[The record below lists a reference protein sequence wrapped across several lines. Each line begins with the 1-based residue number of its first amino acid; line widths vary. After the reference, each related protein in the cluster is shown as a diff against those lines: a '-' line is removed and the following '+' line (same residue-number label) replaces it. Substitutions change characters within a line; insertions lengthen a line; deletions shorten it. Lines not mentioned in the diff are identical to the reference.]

1 MAFQEFTPIEYLQMD
16 IAGSFGLDN
25 KDWDVRLAWFQQH
38 KNDLKG
44 MMRLA
49 KEPALYYAGMMAY
62 EDYLAGKPSGYP
74 VSLDA
79 TCSGMQILTVLT
91 GDRLAAALCNVI
103 DAGFR
108 ADAYTSIYQSM
119 LVRVGQSGLIT
130 RDKTKNAILT
140 SLYGSQAIPKQV
152 FGEGILLNGFHTTME
167 TECPAVW
174 ELNKTYLAIW
184 DATKTKYSW
193 VLPDNYHV
201 HVLIMG
207 QMTESVTFLGNVYD
221 VHTQVNMPVEE
232 GRSLGAN
239 TTHSI
244 DGMIVREMTRR
255 CNYNK
260 AQVVHVMELMN
271 SSRDWSNPTER
282 PTDEA
287 THLLEALIGHYNET
301 GYLSARILDCIHND
315 NAHLAPHAAVMELIV
330 SLPNKPFEIICIHDC
345 FRCLPN
351 YANDMRRQYNRQL
364 YEIARSELLSSIFSQ
379 LLGHKAQIG
388 KMDPTLKDD
397 ILESNYAIC

>member
-1 MAFQEFTPIEYLQMD
+1 MAFQEFTPIEYLMMD

-38 KNDLKG
+38 KHDLKG
-44 MMRLA
+44 MMKLA
-49 KEPALYYAGMMAY
+49 KEPALYFAGMMAY

-79 TCSGMQILTVLT
+79 TCSGMQILSVLT

-103 DAGFR
+103 DVGFR
-108 ADAYTSIYQSM
+108 ADAYTSLYQSM
-119 LVRVGQSGLIT
+119 LALVGQSGLIT

-193 VLPDNYHV
+193 TLPDNWHV
-201 HVLIMG
+201 HILVMG
-207 QMTESVTFLGNVYD
+207 QMTESVTFLGNVFD

-255 CNYNK
+255 CNYNPK
-260 AQVVHVMELMN
+260 RIEEVKSALN
-271 SSRDWSNPTER
+271 KPINGFA
-282 PTDEA
+282 TDDDGDMVDILL
-287 THLLEALIGHYNET
+287 THYKKS
-301 GYLSARILDCIHND
+301 GYLSARILDHIKAD
-315 NAHLAPHAAVMELIV
+315 NVWILGKDTAAVWELIN
-330 SLPNKPFEIICIHDC
+330 SLPAKPFEIICIHDC

-351 YANDMRRQYNRQL
+351 YATDMRRQYNRQL
-364 YEIARSELLSSIFSQ
+364 YEIARSELLSSIFTQ
-379 LLGHKAQIG
+379 LLGHPAKIG

>member
-1 MAFQEFTPIEYLQMD
+1 MAFQEFTGVEYLQMD

-38 KNDLKG
+38 QHDLLG
-44 MMRLA
+44 MMKLA
-49 KEPALYYAGMMAY
+49 KEPALYFAGVQAW
-62 EDYLAGKPSGYP
+62 EDHLAGRPSGYP

-103 DAGFR
+103 DVGFR
-108 ADAYTSIYQSM
+108 ADAYTSLYQSM
-119 LVRVGQSGLIT
+119 LALVGQTGLIT
-130 RDKTKNAILT
+130 RDKTKQAILT

-152 FGEGILLNGFHTTME
+152 FGEGVLLNAFHTTME
-167 TECPAVW
+167 KETPAVW

-193 VLPDNYHV
+193 VLPDNGHV
-201 HVLIMG
+201 HVLVMG
-207 QMTESVTFLGNVYD
+207 QTTESVTFLGGVYD
-221 VHTQVNMPVEE
+221 VHTMVNMPVEE

-255 CNYNK
+255 CNYDPR
-260 AQVVHVMELMN
+260 VVKRV
-271 SSRDWSNPTER
+271 R
-282 PTDEA
+282 
-287 THLLEALIGHYNET
+287 EALIADRTKEENWDLSSPEMDMVQVLWKHYKES
-301 GYLSARILDCIHND
+301 GYLSARILDYINEGTVWLVD
-315 NAHLAPHAAVMELIV
+315 ADVIMELID
-330 SLPNKPFEIICIHDC
+330 SLPAKPFEIICIHDC
-345 FRCLPN
+345 FRCLPT
-351 YANDMRRQYNRQL
+351 YGNDLRRQYNRQL
-364 YEIARSELLSSIFSQ
+364 YEIARSDLLSSIFSQ
-379 LLGHKAQIG
+379 LLGHPAKIG
-388 KMDPTLKDD
+388 KMDPTLADE

>member
-1 MAFQEFTPIEYLQMD
+1 MAFQEFTSLEYLMMD

-38 KNDLKG
+38 KHDLKG
-44 MMRLA
+44 MMKLA
-49 KEPALYYAGMMAY
+49 KEPALYFAGMMAY

-103 DAGFR
+103 DVGFR
-108 ADAYTSIYQSM
+108 ADAYTSLYQSM
-119 LVRVGQSGLIT
+119 LALVGQSGLIT

-167 TECPAVW
+167 NECPAVW

-193 VLPDNYHV
+193 TLPDNWHV
-201 HVLIMG
+201 HILVMG
-207 QMTESVTFLGNVYD
+207 QMTESVTFLGNVFD
-221 VHTQVNMPVEE
+221 VHTMVNMPVEE

-255 CNYNK
+255 CNYDPK
-260 AQVVHVMELMN
+260 VITRV
-271 SSRDWSNPTER
+271 RDCLNGIGIGQPE
-282 PTDEA
+282 PKEEDDEMVQI
-287 THLLEALIGHYNET
+287 LWNHYIDC
-301 GYLSARILDCIHND
+301 GYLSARILDHINID
-315 NAHLAPHAAVMELIV
+315 NVSIVDAAVVWELLD
-330 SLPNKPFEIICIHDC
+330 SLPKKPFEIICIHDC

-351 YANDMRRQYNRQL
+351 YATDMRRQYNRQL
-364 YEIARSELLSSIFSQ
+364 YEIARSELLSSIFTQ
-379 LLGHKAQIG
+379 LLGHPAKIG

-397 ILESNYAIC
+397 ILESNYSIC

>member
-25 KDWDVRLAWFQQH
+25 KDWDVRLAWFEQH

-44 MMRLA
+44 MMKLA

-79 TCSGMQILTVLT
+79 TCSGMQILCVLT

-140 SLYGSQAIPKQV
+140 ALYGSEAIPKRV

-193 VLPDNYHV
+193 TLPDNYHV

-255 CNYNK
+255 CNYNPK
-260 AQVVHVMELMN
+260 VVTRVRECLN
-271 SSRDWSNPTER
+271 GI
-282 PTDEA
+282 A
-287 THLLEALIGHYNET
+287 IGQPEPKEEDNEMVQILWDHYIDT
-301 GYLSARILDCIHND
+301 GYLSARILDHINID
-315 NAHLAPHAAVMELIV
+315 NVSIVDAAVVWELV
-330 SLPNKPFEIICIHDC
+330 DSLPKKPFEIICIHDC

-397 ILESNYAIC
+397 ILESNYSIC

>member
-25 KDWDVRLAWFQQH
+25 KDWDVRLAWFQEHQH
-38 KNDLKG
+38 DLKG
-44 MMRLA
+44 MMKLA
-49 KEPALYYAGMMAY
+49 KEPALYFAGMMAY
-62 EDYLAGKPSGYP
+62 EDYLAGKASGYP

-103 DAGFR
+103 DVGYR
-108 ADAYTSIYQSM
+108 ADAYTSLYKSM
-119 LVRVGQSGLIT
+119 LTRVGQSGLIT
-130 RDKTKNAILT
+130 RDKTKQAILT

-152 FGEGILLNGFHTTME
+152 FGEGILLNAFHTTMTEE
-167 TECPAVW
+167 TPAVW
-174 ELNKTYLAIW
+174 ELNKVYLSIW

-193 VLPDNYHV
+193 VLPDNFHV

-207 QMTESVTFLGNVYD
+207 QLTESVTFLGGVYD

-244 DGMIVREMTRR
+244 DGMIVREMLRR
-255 CNYNK
+255 CNYNAK
-260 AQVVHVMELMN
+260 RVEEIGCILRE
-271 SSRDWSNPTER
+271 SSTCESNEPE
-282 PTDEA
+282 DNA
-287 THLLEALIGHYNET
+287 MVQILWDHYLAS
-301 GYLSARILDCIHND
+301 GYLSARIID
-315 NAHLAPHAAVMELIV
+315 HLNNENVVLVDRDVIWELIE
-330 SLPNKPFEIICIHDC
+330 SLPAKPFEMISIHDC

-364 YEIARSELLSSIFSQ
+364 YEIARSKLLTSIFKQ
-379 LLGHKAQIG
+379 LLGHDIDDLG
-388 KMDPTLKDD
+388 KMDPNLHLD

>member
-25 KDWDVRLAWFQQH
+25 KDWDVRLAWFEEH
-38 KNDLKG
+38 KHDLKG
-44 MMRLA
+44 MMKLA
-49 KEPALYYAGMMAY
+49 KEPALYFAGMMAY
-62 EDYLAGKPSGYP
+62 GDYLAGKPTGYP

-103 DAGFR
+103 DVGFR
-108 ADAYTSIYQSM
+108 ADAYTALYQSM
-119 LVRVGQSGLIT
+119 LTRVGQSGLIT
-130 RDKTKNAILT
+130 RDKTKQAILT

-152 FGEGILLNGFHTTME
+152 FGEGILLNSFHQTMDE
-167 TECPAVW
+167 EVPAVW
-174 ELNKTYLAIW
+174 ELNKVYLAIW
-184 DATKTKYSW
+184 DATRTKYSW
-193 VLPDNYHV
+193 VLPDNFHV

-207 QMTESVTFLGNVYD
+207 QLTESVTFLGGVYD

-244 DGMIVREMTRR
+244 DGMIVREMLRR
-255 CNYNK
+255 CNYDPK
-260 AQVVHVMELMN
+260 VVARVRECLNGIGIGQPEPKEEDDVMVQILWDHYI
-271 SSRDWSNPTER
+271 SS
-282 PTDEA
+282 
-287 THLLEALIGHYNET
+287 
-301 GYLSARILDCIHND
+301 GYLSARILDHINID
-315 NAHLAPHAAVMELIV
+315 NVSIVDAVVVWELID
-330 SLPNKPFEIICIHDC
+330 SLPAKPFEMISIHDC

-364 YEIARSELLSSIFSQ
+364 YEIARSKLLTYIFKQ
-379 LLGHKAQIG
+379 LLGHDIDDLG
-388 KMDPTLKDD
+388 KMDPNLHLD

>member
-1 MAFQEFTPIEYLQMD
+1 MAFQEFTPIEYLMMD

-25 KDWDVRLAWFQQH
+25 KDWDVRLDWFQKH
-38 KNDLKG
+38 KHDLPG
-44 MMRLA
+44 MMKLA
-49 KEPALYYAGMMAY
+49 KEPALYFAGMMAY

-207 QMTESVTFLGNVYD
+207 QMTECVTFLGNVFD
-221 VHTQVNMPVEE
+221 VNTMVNMPVSE

-255 CNYNK
+255 CNYDPK
-260 AQVVHVMELMN
+260 VIARV
-271 SSRDWSNPTER
+271 RDCLNGIGIGQPEPR
-282 PTDEA
+282 EEDDEMVQI
-287 THLLEALIGHYNET
+287 LWDHYIDS
-301 GYLSARILDCIHND
+301 GYLSARILDHINID
-315 NAHLAPHAAVMELIV
+315 NVSIVDAAVVWELLD
-330 SLPNKPFEIICIHDC
+330 SLPKKPFEIICIHDC

-351 YANDMRRQYNRQL
+351 YATDMRRQYNRQL

-379 LLGHKAQIG
+379 LLGHPAKIG

>member
-1 MAFQEFTPIEYLQMD
+1 MAFQEFTSLEYLMMD

-25 KDWDVRLAWFQQH
+25 KDWDVRLDWFQKH
-38 KNDLKG
+38 KHDLQG
-44 MMRLA
+44 MMKLA
-49 KEPALYYAGMMAY
+49 KEPALYFAGMMAY

-193 VLPDNYHV
+193 ILPDNYHV

-207 QMTESVTFLGNVYD
+207 QMTESVTFLGNVFD
-221 VHTQVNMPVEE
+221 VNTMVNMPVSE

-255 CNYNK
+255 CNYNAK
-260 AQVVHVMELMN
+260 QVDKVRMALGDCEAHDMGADDE
-271 SSRDWSNPTER
+271 DTEMVR
-282 PTDEA
+282 I
-287 THLLEALIGHYNET
+287 LWGHYKDT
-301 GYLSARILDCIHND
+301 GYLSARILDHLHID
-315 NAHLAPHAAVMELIV
+315 NAGIVDYAVVMELID
-330 SLPNKPFEIICIHDC
+330 SLPKKPFEIICIHD
-345 FRCLPN
+345 
-351 YANDMRRQYNRQL
+351 
-364 YEIARSELLSSIFSQ
+364 
-379 LLGHKAQIG
+379 
-388 KMDPTLKDD
+388 
-397 ILESNYAIC
+397 